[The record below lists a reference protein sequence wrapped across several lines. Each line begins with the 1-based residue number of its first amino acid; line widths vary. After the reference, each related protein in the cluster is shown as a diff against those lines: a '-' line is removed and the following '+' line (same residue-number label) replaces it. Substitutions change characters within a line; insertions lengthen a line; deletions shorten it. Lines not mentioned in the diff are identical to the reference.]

1 MIALLKSFSL
11 QNVGLIDSLG
21 GCKVASSFSI
31 QQVCLTDSLGGSKVA
46 SSFSVQQVR
55 LTDSLG
61 GNKIAGSFSLAK
73 GGYAIDGATLP
84 LELDD
89 SKILRVK

>member
-21 GCKVASSFSI
+21 GNKIA
-31 QQVCLTDSLGGSKVA
+31 G
-46 SSFSVQQVR
+46 SFSVQQVR

-61 GNKIAGSFSLAK
+61 GNKITGSFSLAK
-73 GGYAIDGATLP
+73 GGYTIDGATLP